1 MIKTLISQHAA
12 FDESDMKRC
21 RVLIVDDDEI
31 SALVVSTML
40 AKTAITEFLCKST
53 LVLEKCVSMQPDL
66 ILLDVNMP
74 VKNGLEVCKELKA
87 SPATEDIPVMF
98 MTGNVEH
105 SAQEACWKAGATDFI
120 VKPILAMTLV
130 HRVRNILMNGLR
142 MKFLSQVSFRDQL
155 TGLCNRHY
163 LNTEV
168 NAALKSAARSG
179 KPFSVIVIDIDLFK
193 SYNDTY
199 GHLAGDTC
207 LVAVAKAI
215 KSSVQRPSDIVI
227 RFGGEEFV
235 VALPDTDVRGVKLV
249 ASRILENVEAL
260 HIENLSSPGKRV
272 TVSAGYA
279 GVSTRQLTTLDSIIN
294 QADLALFEA
303 KQAGRNTLRGFD
315 DYSLHLDE

>member
-1 MIKTLISQHAA
+1 
-12 FDESDMKRC
+12 
-21 RVLIVDDDEI
+21 
-31 SALVVSTML
+31 
-40 AKTAITEFLCKST
+40 
-53 LVLEKCVSMQPDL
+53 
-66 ILLDVNMP
+66 
-74 VKNGLEVCKELKA
+74 
-87 SPATEDIPVMF
+87 
-98 MTGNVEH
+98 
-105 SAQEACWKAGATDFI
+105 
-120 VKPILAMTLV
+120 MTLV
-130 HRVRNILMNGLR
+130 HRVKNVLMNDLR

-193 SYNDTY
+193 GYNDTY

-215 KSSVQRPSDIVI
+215 KSSVQRTCDIVI

-235 VALPDTDVRGVKLV
+235 VSLPDTDVREVKLV

-260 HIENLSSPGKRV
+260 NIENLSSPGKRV

-279 GVSTRQLTTLDSIIN
+279 GVNTRQSTNLDSIIN
-294 QADLALFEA
+294 QTDLALFEA
-303 KQAGRNTLRGFD
+303 KQAGRNAFRGFD

>member
-1 MIKTLISQHAA
+1 
-12 FDESDMKRC
+12 
-21 RVLIVDDDEI
+21 
-31 SALVVSTML
+31 ML

>member
-1 MIKTLISQHAA
+1 MIKTLVSQQAA
-12 FDESDMKRC
+12 FDESDVKRC

-40 AKTAITEFLCKST
+40 AGTAITEFVCKST
-53 LVLEKCVSMQPDL
+53 VVLEKCISMQPDL

-74 VKNGLEVCKELKA
+74 EKNGLEVCKELKA
-87 SPATEDIPVMF
+87 TPATEDIPVMF
-98 MTGNVEH
+98 ITGSVEH
-105 SAQEACWKAGATDFI
+105 STQEACWKAGATDFV

-142 MKFLSQVSFRDQL
+142 MKFLSQVSFRDPL

-168 NAALKSAARSG
+168 NAALKRAARNG
-179 KPFSVIVIDIDLFK
+179 EPFSIIVLDIDLFK
-193 SYNDTY
+193 GYNDTY
-199 GHLAGDTC
+199 GHLAGDSC
-207 LVAVAKAI
+207 LVAVAQVI

-249 ASRILENVEAL
+249 ASRILKNVEAL
-260 HIENLSSPGKRV
+260 NIENLSSPNKRV

-279 GVSTRQLTTLDSIIN
+279 GVNTKQSTNLDSVIN

-303 KQAGRNTLRGFD
+303 KQAGRNTLRGFG

>member
-1 MIKTLISQHAA
+1 
-12 FDESDMKRC
+12 
-21 RVLIVDDDEI
+21 
-31 SALVVSTML
+31 
-40 AKTAITEFLCKST
+40 
-53 LVLEKCVSMQPDL
+53 MQPDL
-66 ILLDVNMP
+66 VLLDVNMP
-74 VKNGLEVCKELKA
+74 EKNGLEVCKELKA
-87 SPATEDIPVMF
+87 TPATEDIPVMF
-98 MTGNVEH
+98 ITGSVEH
-105 SAQEACWKAGATDFI
+105 STQESCWKAGATDFV

-142 MKFLSQVSFRDQL
+142 MKFLSQVSFRDPL

-168 NAALKSAARSG
+168 NAALKRAARNG
-179 KPFSVIVIDIDLFK
+179 EPFSIIVLDIDLFK
-193 SYNDTY
+193 GYNDTY
-199 GHLAGDTC
+199 GHLAGDSC
-207 LVAVAKAI
+207 LVAVAQVI

-260 HIENLSSPGKRV
+260 NIENLSSPNKRV

-279 GVSTRQLTTLDSIIN
+279 GVNTKQSTNLDSVIN

-303 KQAGRNTLRGFD
+303 KQAGRNTLRGFG